1 MRQPLVLIPGLLLTG
16 DFWREQVARLSD
28 VAQCI
33 VPTSHFHQ
41 DSFTDMARLILAEAP
56 DRFALCGLSMGGYIA
71 QEIMRQ
77 APQRV
82 SRICLMDT
90 SSRADTPEQTERRRG
105 LIHLSQIGRFK
116 GITPQLIPLLLHPD
130 KQANTA
136 LTDRLVA
143 MAEEIGREGF
153 TQQQTAIINR
163 IDGRADLKKYDLP
176 ALVLC
181 GRQDALTPLELHDEM
196 TSLIPNA
203 KQVVIED
210 CGHLPPM
217 EHPNQTANALKAWL
231 AA

>member
-1 MRQPLVLIPGLLLTG
+1 MRQPLVLLPGLLLTE
-16 DFWREQVARLSD
+16 DFWREQVARLSE

-33 VPTSHFHQ
+33 LPTSHFHQ
-41 DSFTDMARLILAEAP
+41 DNFSDMARLVLAEAP
-56 DRFALCGLSMGGYIA
+56 ESFALCGLSMGGYIA

-82 SRICLMDT
+82 TRICLMDT
-90 SSRADTPEQTERRRG
+90 SARADTPEQTERRRG

-116 GITPQLIPLLLHPD
+116 GITPQLLPLLLHPD
-130 KQANTA
+130 KQKDEA
-136 LTDRLVA
+136 LTGRLIA

-153 TQQQTAIINR
+153 TRQQTAIINR
-163 IDGRADLKKYDLP
+163 PDGREDLRRYKVP

-196 TSLIPNA
+196 AALIPNA
-203 KQVVIED
+203 KQVVIEH

-217 EHPNQTANALKAWL
+217 EHPNQTAGALKEWL
-231 AA
+231 AV

>member
-1 MRQPLVLIPGLLLTG
+1 MREPLVLLPGLLLTA

-41 DSFTDMARLILAEAP
+41 DNFGDMARLVLAEAP
-56 DRFALCGLSMGGYIA
+56 DKFALCGLSMGGYIA

-82 SRICLMDT
+82 TRICLMDT

-116 GITPQLIPLLLHPD
+116 GITPQLLPLLLHHD
-130 KQANTA
+130 RLTETR

-163 IDGRADLKKYDLP
+163 PDGRPDLKKYDLP

-196 TSLIPNA
+196 AALIPHA
-203 KQVVIED
+203 KQVVIEH

-217 EHPNQTANALKAWL
+217 ERPDEAAVALRTWL
-231 AA
+231 AG

>member
-1 MRQPLVLIPGLLLTG
+1 MRQPLVLIPGLLLTA

-33 VPTSHFHQ
+33 VPASHYGQ
-41 DSFTDMARLILAEAP
+41 DNFGDMARLILAEAP
-56 DRFALCGLSMGGYIA
+56 ETFALCGLSMGGYIA

-82 SRICLMDT
+82 TRVALLDT
-90 SSRADTPEQTERRRG
+90 SGRADTPEQTERRQG
-105 LIHLSQIGRFK
+105 LIRLSQIGRFK
-116 GITPQLIPLLLHPD
+116 GITPQLLPLLLHAD
-130 KQANTA
+130 NQSNTA
-136 LTDRLVA
+136 LTGRLLA

-153 TQQQTAIINR
+153 TKQQTAIINR
-163 IDGRADLKKYDLP
+163 PDGRADLKGYRVP

-196 TSLIPNA
+196 AALIPGA
-203 KQVVIED
+203 RQVVIEH

-217 EHPNQTANALKAWL
+217 EQPDETAAALRAWL

>member
-1 MRQPLVLIPGLLLTG
+1 MREPLVLVPGLLLTD

-33 VPTSHFHQ
+33 TPTSHFDQ
-41 DSFTDMARLILAEAP
+41 DSFADMARLVLAEAP
-56 DRFALCGLSMGGYIA
+56 ENFALCGLSMGGYIA

-82 SRICLMDT
+82 TRICLMDT

-116 GITPQLIPLLLHPD
+116 GITPQLLPLLLHHD
-130 KQANTA
+130 RLSETA
-136 LTDRLVA
+136 LTERLVA

-153 TQQQTAIINR
+153 TRQQIAIINR
-163 IDGRADLKKYDLP
+163 PDGRDDLKKYDLP

-196 TSLIPNA
+196 ASLIPHA
-203 KQVVIED
+203 KQVVIEH

-217 EHPNQTANALKAWL
+217 ERPDETAAALRAWL
-231 AA
+231 AS

>member
-1 MRQPLVLIPGLLLTG
+1 MREPLVLIPGLLLTD

-33 VPTSHFHQ
+33 TPTSHFDQ
-41 DSFTDMARLILAEAP
+41 DNFNDMARLILAQAP
-56 DRFALCGLSMGGYIA
+56 EKFALCGLSMGGYVA

-82 SRICLMDT
+82 TRICLMDT

-116 GITPQLIPLLLHPD
+116 GITPQLLPLLLHHD
-130 KQANTA
+130 RLGETR

-143 MAEEIGREGF
+143 MAEAIGREGF
-153 TQQQTAIINR
+153 TRQQTAIINR
-163 IDGRADLKKYDLP
+163 PDGREDLKKYDLP

-196 TSLIPNA
+196 ASLIPNA
-203 KQVVIED
+203 KQVVIEH

-217 EHPNQTANALKAWL
+217 ERPDEAAAALRAWL
-231 AA
+231 AY

>member
-1 MRQPLVLIPGLLLTG
+1 MREPLVLVPGLLQTN

-33 VPTSHFHQ
+33 LPTSHFEQ
-41 DSFTDMARLILAEAP
+41 DNFGDMARLVLAEAP
-56 DRFALCGLSMGGYIA
+56 EKFALCGLSMGGYVA

-82 SRICLMDT
+82 TRICLMDT
-90 SSRADTPEQTERRRG
+90 SARADTPEQTERRRG

-116 GITPQLIPLLLHPD
+116 GVTPKLLPLLLHHD
-130 KQANTA
+130 RLSETV
-136 LTDRLVA
+136 LTDRLMA

-153 TQQQTAIINR
+153 TKQQTAIINR
-163 IDGRADLKKYDLP
+163 PDGRVDLKAYDLP

-196 TSLIPNA
+196 AALIPNA
-203 KQVVIED
+203 RQVVIEES
-210 CGHLPPM
+210 GHLPPM
-217 EHPNQTANALKAWL
+217 ERPDETAAALRTWL
-231 AA
+231 AV

>member
-1 MRQPLVLIPGLLLTG
+1 MREPLVLIPGLLQTE

-33 VPTSHFHQ
+33 LPTSHFRM

-56 DRFALCGLSMGGYIA
+56 DRFALCGLSMGGYVA

-77 APQRV
+77 APERV
-82 SRICLMDT
+82 TRICLMDT
-90 SSRADTPEQTERRRG
+90 SSRADTPEQTERRRA
-105 LIHLSQIGRFK
+105 LINLGKIGNFK
-116 GITPQLIPLLLHPD
+116 GVTPRLLPLLLHPD
-130 KQANTA
+130 KQTNKPIV
-136 LTDRLVA
+136 DRLMN
-143 MAEEIGREGF
+143 MAAEIGSDGF
-153 TQQQTAIINR
+153 TNQQTAIINR
-163 IDGRADLKKYDLP
+163 PDGRADLKGYKVP

-196 TSLIPNA
+196 SALIPNA
-203 KQVVIED
+203 VQVVIED

>member
-33 VPTSHFHQ
+33 VPSSHYHQ
-41 DSFTDMARLILAEAP
+41 DNFGDMARLILAEAP
-56 DRFALCGLSMGGYIA
+56 DRFALCGLSMGGYVA

-77 APQRV
+77 APRRV
-82 SRICLMDT
+82 TRICLMDT

-116 GITPQLIPLLLHPD
+116 GITPQLLPILLHPD
-130 KQANTA
+130 NLPKTA

-143 MAEEIGREGF
+143 MAEEIGRDGF
-153 TQQQTAIINR
+153 TQQQIAIISR
-163 IDGRADLKKYDLP
+163 PDGREDLKKYDLP
-176 ALVLC
+176 ALVMC

-196 TSLIPNA
+196 ASLIPHA
-203 KQVVIED
+203 KQVVID
-210 CGHLPPM
+210 HCGHLPPM
-217 EHPNQTANALKAWL
+217 EEPDQTATALKAWL